1 MMGDGAASHQRG
13 AAETYAQYV
22 MRLRGELADLR
33 RDQGLPLS
41 QEWHAA
47 LRDRIEAIESE
58 LNQLGEKQQ

>member
-13 AAETYAQYV
+13 AAETYAQHV
-22 MRLRGELADLR
+22 MRLRGGGGRPEAR
-33 RDQGLPLS
+33 PELPLS

-47 LRDRIEAIESE
+47 LRDCIEAIESE